1 MKNQPNVNAAEAEEI
16 NQKILE
22 IKNEIFTNYP
32 ELTKFLNE
40 MPVTTTDV
48 DLNNISIKDLKE
60 YYNSLKAMVKKYEE
74 EN

>member
-48 DLNNISIKDLKE
+48 DPNNISIKDLKE